1 MRLMVQSLLAD
12 RFKLAIHFETQQVPA
27 LALTLAKPGKTG
39 PRLRL
44 HAEGPSCD
52 APLPPSAEG
61 ASTNRPEAFP
71 RECSVYGLSRRPDHT
86 LLAGSRN
93 TTMELLAASLASLPD
108 GLDRP
113 AVDRTGLTGKYDFT
127 IEWTPESNVPGA
139 NAAVAQPASQG
150 TTFLEAVKE
159 QLGLKLESTRAP
171 LDVLV
176 IDHVEKPSEN

>member
-39 PRLRL
+39 HRGFRL

-108 GLDRP
+108 GVRSPCSGSDR
-113 AVDRTGLTGKYDFT
+113 AHR
-127 IEWTPESNVPGA
+127 
-139 NAAVAQPASQG
+139 
-150 TTFLEAVKE
+150 
-159 QLGLKLESTRAP
+159 
-171 LDVLV
+171 
-176 IDHVEKPSEN
+176 